1 MVCELLDYCSKPNSG
16 LSRGHRFMNH
26 PSVYGTA
33 ALTILLASLLA
44 SAGCGSTTTPTQSTP
59 VTYEQKTETYS
70 GTLNVG
76 ETKAFH
82 FAVTNPGS
90 LDAAITSLSPIATLT
105 MGLNLNFWD
114 AAAEACPRSTVSSEV
129 ARVNAAISGT
139 PQQAGEYCVSIF
151 DVGNVPAAGTDFTII
166 VLHY

>member
-1 MVCELLDYCSKPNSG
+1 
-16 LSRGHRFMNH
+16 MNQS
-26 PSVYGTA
+26 SVYGTA
-33 ALTILLASLLA
+33 ALTLLLASW
-44 SAGCGSTTTPTQSTP
+44 SCGSSSTPTQSTP
-59 VTYEQKTETYS
+59 VTYEQHTETYS

-82 FAVTNPGS
+82 FTVTNPGS
-90 LDAAITSLSPIATLT
+90 LDAAITSLAPVSTLT

-114 AAAEACPRSTVSSEV
+114 PLTETCARSTVSTEI

-151 DVGNVPAAGTDFTII
+151 DVGNLQRATDFTIT